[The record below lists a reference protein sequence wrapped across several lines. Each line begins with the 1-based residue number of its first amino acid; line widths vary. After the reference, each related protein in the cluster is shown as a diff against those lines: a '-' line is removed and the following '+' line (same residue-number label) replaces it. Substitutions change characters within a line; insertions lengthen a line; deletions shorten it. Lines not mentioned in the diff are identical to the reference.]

1 MPRPF
6 CCDEAM
12 QLMAVVPATMKLA
25 VDAVEEPAVDLR
37 GL

>member
-1 MPRPF
+1 
-6 CCDEAM
+6 M